1 MGETKKKNRKSIRL
15 EGYDYSKEGA
25 YFITICASNRM
36 NYFELYPELRG
47 IVENEWKNLP
57 MRFNHI
63 KLDEFVVMPDHV
75 HGIILIEND
84 VGVGFTPIRL
94 KQWAPARGAP
104 TIGDI
109 IGAYKSICIHEWLE
123 HMKQNDLNY
132 PGKFWQRNYYDR
144 IIRDE
149 IELNE
154 KREYIRNNPILTEC
168 KAESFCKSN

>member
-75 HGIILIEND
+75 HGIIL
-84 VGVGFTPIRL
+84 L
-94 KQWAPARGAP
+94 K
-104 TIGDI
+104 
-109 IGAYKSICIHEWLE
+109 
-123 HMKQNDLNY
+123 MM
-132 PGKFWQRNYYDR
+132 
-144 IIRDE
+144 
-149 IELNE
+149 
-154 KREYIRNNPILTEC
+154 
-168 KAESFCKSN
+168 